1 MRRRAV
7 LAFTAAL
14 LTAGCAGTPAPQ
26 TIYVIRHLDTP
37 EGVKD
42 ARLTS
47 TGEARAQ
54 ALVRWF
60 GGKKL
65 AAIYATPFART
76 RQTAAP
82 LARERGLQPIDYD
95 WTDAARLVEAVR
107 VQPGDVLIVGHS
119 NTVPEIV
126 ERFGGQRPAP
136 LVHVDF
142 GDLWLVRE
150 GRSERVK
157 IEP

>member
-7 LAFTAAL
+7 LALAAAL
-14 LTAGCAGTPAPQ
+14 AAAGCAGKPAPQ
-26 TIYVIRHLDTP
+26 TIYVIRHFDTP

-42 ARLTS
+42 ARLTER
-47 TGEARAQ
+47 GEARTQ

-60 GGKKL
+60 AGRKL

-82 LARERGLQPIDYD
+82 LARERGLKPIDYD
-95 WTDAARLVEAVR
+95 WADAARLVAAVR
-107 VQPGDVLIVGHS
+107 GQPGDVLIVGHS

-136 LVHVDF
+136 LVHADF
-142 GDLWLVRE
+142 GDVWVIRE
-150 GRSERVK
+150 GKSERLRV
-157 IEP
+157 EP